1 MPKSLAPIAGDG
13 YAMNAA
19 DLAGGGFS
27 SGGLGNNNLGLGSI
41 ANSQAPKMIPVPG
54 LPTSQ
59 QGLQQQ
65 QQQQQQSNMQQQMQ
79 QRNNL
84 QHQQSN
90 VVMPRTQQSQQPLP
104 QISKSQGVYHAQVQQ
119 PAGLVGQKQPGVL
132 LQHPLNIYYLFSLY
146 LFLFIKYINKPKFL
160 IHVVMVIIASS
171 VKEIKDLLFGRRIC
185 LVPCQADHSRS

>member
-1 MPKSLAPIAGDG
+1 
-13 YAMNAA
+13 MNAA

-65 QQQQQQSNMQQQMQ
+65 QQQQQQSNIQQQMQ

-104 QISKSQGVYHAQVQQ
+104 QISKNQGVYHAQVQQ
-119 PAGLVGQKQPGVL
+119 SAGLGGQKQPGVL
-132 LQHPLNIYYLFSLY
+132 LQHPLNIYYLFSCIFFS
-146 LFLFIKYINKPKFL
+146 FL
-160 IHVVMVIIASS
+160 ST
-171 VKEIKDLLFGRRIC
+171 
-185 LVPCQADHSRS
+185 